1 LDFAAVYAT
10 LNAKKHPIYEAALE
24 DCRGNEIETVKYL
37 NDIKRNAATF
47 ICKHDNVWDRKELI
61 DSLNEVQQNT
71 EGDFVCLL
79 GGKNTGKSLLIN
91 HVAKM
96 TNSTI
101 VIDLRTNPDILE
113 NLIKALKERGWI
125 NVVNGAIKVFNSFIK
140 DISSIEIPALEVS
153 LERLI
158 DDIIAVHGNVT
169 LYVDEAN
176 RAFTI
181 DPNSANKKLDVDKAL
196 GSLELLTRLTKQ
208 EKRVL
213 ILQ

>member
-1 LDFAAVYAT
+1 MDFAAVYAT

>member
-1 LDFAAVYAT
+1 
-10 LNAKKHPIYEAALE
+10 
-24 DCRGNEIETVKYL
+24 
-37 NDIKRNAATF
+37 
-47 ICKHDNVWDRKELI
+47 
-61 DSLNEVQQNT
+61 
-71 EGDFVCLL
+71 VCLL

-181 DPNSANKKLDVDKAL
+181 DPNSANKKFDVDKAL